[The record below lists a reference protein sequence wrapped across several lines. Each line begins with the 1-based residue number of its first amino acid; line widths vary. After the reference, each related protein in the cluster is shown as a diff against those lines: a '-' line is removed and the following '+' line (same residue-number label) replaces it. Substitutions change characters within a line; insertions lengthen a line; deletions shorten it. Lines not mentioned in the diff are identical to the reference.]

1 MDDTSSS
8 ATGFRRELGLLDSV
22 VVVAGGIIGV
32 GIFANPSNV
41 ARVVGDP
48 ILILLVWAL
57 GGGVALIGAFV
68 WAELASRYP
77 HVGGQYVYLQRA
89 YHPVVGFLYGIALLF
104 IINGGSLAAVS
115 ILFASYVDRSFVPLG
130 AIGIRA
136 AAAAALIVLTAV
148 NAVGVRAGARTN
160 NVLMTAK
167 VVGMLALV
175 ALAFGRGAPAV
186 SHFDAS
192 PSSVFGHASVSVLL
206 TALVPILFAYGGW
219 QSCAN
224 IAAEIKEPAR
234 NLAKANVLGVIA
246 VVVLYLSLNLA
257 YLWVLTP
264 AEIAASPALASD
276 MARAAAGAA
285 GARFVALLIV
295 VSSLGFLAVV
305 ILTGPRLYYAMAADG
320 LFFRRAA
327 RLHPRYHTPVF
338 ALWFQAAVSLVL
350 LTTNTY
356 DQLLSYVVFADWL
369 FFGLTAGALV
379 IVRRRDDPGRRL
391 PGHSSPAGE
400 RRLARMP
407 GHPVTTLVFIGI
419 AAAVVL
425 NSLVAYPTQ
434 SLIGSAILA
443 SATVVFFA
451 SGRPKGLPSSHEIP

>member
-1 MDDTSSS
+1 VTE
-8 ATGFRRELGLLDSV
+8 TGFRRELGLTDSV
-22 VVVAGGIIGV
+22 VVVAGGIVGV

-41 ARVVGDP
+41 ARVVADP
-48 ILILLVWAL
+48 VLILLVWAL

-68 WAELASRYP
+68 WAELASRFP

-89 YHPVVGFLYGIALLF
+89 YHPLVGFLYGVALLF
-104 IINGGSLAAVS
+104 IINGGSLAAVA

-130 AIGIRA
+130 PNGVRVL
-136 AAAAALIVLTAV
+136 AAAALLVLTAV
-148 NAVGVRAGARTN
+148 NVVGVRAGKWTN
-160 NVLMTAK
+160 NTLMAAK
-167 VVGMLALV
+167 VLGMLALV
-175 ALAFGRGAPAV
+175 ALAFGRGAPAA
-186 SHFDAS
+186 SRFDLS
-192 PSSVFGHASVSVLL
+192 PSHVFGHLSLSLTL

-224 IAAEIKEPAR
+224 IAAEIKDPAR

-257 YLWVLTP
+257 YLWVMTP
-264 AEIAASPALASD
+264 AQIAASPALAAD
-276 MARAAAGAA
+276 MAFAAAGAA

-305 ILTGPRLYYAMAADG
+305 ILTGPRLIYAMAADG
-320 LFFRRAA
+320 LFFTSAA

-379 IVRRRDDPGRRL
+379 IVRAREPGTE
-391 PGHSSPAGE
+391 G
-400 RRLARMP
+400 LARMP
-407 GHPVTTLVFIGI
+407 GHPYTTGIFILV
-419 AAAVVL
+419 AAAIVL
-425 NSLVAYPTQ
+425 NSFVAYPTQ

-443 SATVVFFA
+443 VATAVFFRI
-451 SGRPKGLPSSHEIP
+451 RPAVTL

>member
-1 MDDTSSS
+1 LSVES
-8 ATGFRRELGLLDSV
+8 GFRRELGLFDSV

-41 ARVVGDP
+41 ARVVADP
-48 ILILLVWAL
+48 VLILLVWAL

-68 WAELASRYP
+68 WAELASRFP

-115 ILFASYVDRSFVPLG
+115 ILFATYVDRSFVPLG
-130 AIGIRA
+130 PIGIRL
-136 AAAAALIVLTAV
+136 AAAAALIGLTAV
-148 NAVGVRAGARTN
+148 NALGVRIGKWTN
-160 NVLMTAK
+160 NLLMGAK
-167 VVGMLALV
+167 VLGMLALL
-175 ALAFGRGAPAV
+175 ALAFGRGLPSASPFDFSPAV
-186 SHFDAS
+186 
-192 PSSVFGHASVSVLL
+192 VFEHVSLRLIL

-224 IAAEIKEPAR
+224 IAAEIKDPAR
-234 NLAKANVLGVIA
+234 NLAKANVLGVIV

-257 YLWVLTP
+257 YLWVMTP
-264 AEIAASPALASD
+264 AQIAASPALAAD
-276 MARAAAGAA
+276 MARTVAGVA

-295 VSSLGFLAVV
+295 VSSLGFLGVV
-305 ILTGPRLYYAMAADG
+305 IMTGPRLSYAMAQDG
-320 LFFRRAA
+320 LFFKRAG
-327 RLHPRYHTPVF
+327 RLHPRYQTPVF
-338 ALWFQAAVSLVL
+338 ALWFQAALSLVL

-379 IVRRRDDPGRRL
+379 IIRHREDPGRRL
-391 PGHSSPAGE
+391 PGHGSPEGE

-407 GHPVTTLVFIGI
+407 GHPVTTLTFVLV
-419 AAAVVL
+419 AAGVVL
-425 NSLVAYPTQ
+425 NSFFAYPTQ

-443 SATVVFFA
+443 AATVVFFRI
-451 SGRPKGLPSSHEIP
+451 RPAVMT

>member
-1 MDDTSSS
+1 MFCEFCVAVRGHDRRV
-8 ATGFRRELGLLDSV
+8 TGFRRELGLVDSV
-22 VVVAGGIIGV
+22 AVVAGGIVGV

-48 ILILLVWAL
+48 VLILLVWAL
-57 GGGVALIGAFV
+57 GGAVALIGAFV

-115 ILFASYVDRSFVPLG
+115 ILFASYIDRSFVALG
-130 AIGIRA
+130 PAGVRV
-136 AAAAALIVLTAV
+136 AAAAALVTLTAI
-148 NAVGVRAGARTN
+148 NAAGVRAGKRTN
-160 NVLMTAK
+160 NLLMAAK
-167 VVGMLALV
+167 VLGMV
-175 ALAFGRGAPAV
+175 ALLVMAFGRREPPASRFDVSRDAFAPASLRLV
-186 SHFDAS
+186 
-192 PSSVFGHASVSVLL
+192 L

-224 IAAEIKEPAR
+224 IAAEIKNPAR
-234 NLAKANVLGVIA
+234 NLPRASVLGVIV
-246 VVVLYLSLNLA
+246 VVVLYLSLNFA

-264 AEIAASPALASD
+264 AQIAASPALAAD
-276 MARAAAGAA
+276 MARTAAGEA

-305 ILTGPRLYYAMAADG
+305 ILTGARLIYAMASDR
-320 LFFRRAA
+320 LFFAPAA

-379 IVRRRDDPGRRL
+379 IVRRRAPA
-391 PGHSSPAGE
+391 PAGE
-400 RRLARMP
+400 IARMP
-407 GHPVTTLVFIGI
+407 GHPVTTFVFIAVAAGI
-419 AAAVVL
+419 VV
-425 NSLVAYPTQ
+425 NSFIAYPTQ
-434 SLIGSAILA
+434 SLVGSGILCVA
-443 SATVVFFA
+443 AMVFFLQRSA
-451 SGRPKGLPSSHEIP
+451 GRSGPRSD

>member
-1 MDDTSSS
+1 MLIVVNARTP
-8 ATGFRRELGLLDSV
+8 AFRRELGLFDSV
-22 VVVAGGIIGV
+22 VVVAGGIVGV

-48 ILILLVWAL
+48 VLILLVWAL
-57 GGGVALIGAFV
+57 GGAVALIGAFI

-104 IINGGSLAAVS
+104 IINGGSLAAVA
-115 ILFASYVDRSFVPLG
+115 ILFATYVDRSFVPLG
-130 AIGIRA
+130 ATGIRVA
-136 AAAAALIVLTAV
+136 AALALIVLTGV
-148 NAVGVRAGARTN
+148 NAVGVRAGTWTN
-160 NVLMTAK
+160 NLLMTAK
-167 VVGMLALV
+167 VIGMLALI
-175 ALAFGRGAPAV
+175 ALAFGRGAPSA
-186 SHFDAS
+186 SHFDLS
-192 PSSVFGHASVSVLL
+192 PAAVFGDASVSRLL

-224 IAAEIKEPAR
+224 IAAEIKNPAH
-234 NLAKANVLGVIA
+234 NLARANVLGVIV
-246 VVVLYLSLNLA
+246 VVVLYLSMNLA

-264 AEIAASPALASD
+264 AQIAASPALAAD

-320 LFFRRAA
+320 LFFRRAS

-379 IVRRRDDPGRRL
+379 IVRARHESPG
-391 PGHSSPAGE
+391 GDI
-400 RRLARMP
+400 ARAP
-407 GHPVTTLVFIGI
+407 GHPLTTALFIAVAVGI
-419 AAAVVL
+419 VL
-425 NSLVAYPTQ
+425 NSFVVYPTQ

-443 SATVVFFA
+443 VATIVFFV
-451 SGRPKGLPSSHEIP
+451 SGRSRRALQN

>member
-1 MDDTSSS
+1 MTWNAKRAKHAKNNLSLRSSRPLRS
-8 ATGFRRELGLLDSV
+8 PDAAFRRELGLVDSAA
-22 VVVAGGIIGV
+22 VVAGGIIGV

-41 ARVVGDP
+41 ARVVSDP
-48 ILILLVWAL
+48 VLILVVWAI
-57 GGGVALIGAFV
+57 GGAVALIGAFV

-77 HVGGQYVYLQRA
+77 EVGGQYVYLQRA
-89 YHPVVGFLYGIALLF
+89 YHPVVGFLYGVALLF

-115 ILFASYVDRSFVPLG
+115 ILFASYVDRSFVALG
-130 AIGIRA
+130 PVGIRGV
-136 AAAAALIVLTAV
+136 AAAALVTLTAV
-148 NAVGVRAGARTN
+148 NAIGVRAGTRTN
-160 NVLMTAK
+160 NLLMAAK
-167 VVGMLALV
+167 IVGMLALV
-175 ALAFGRGAPAV
+175 ALAFSRGVHPASRFEIGPDVLRGA
-186 SHFDAS
+186 
-192 PSSVFGHASVSVLL
+192 SVPMIL

-224 IAAEIKEPAR
+224 IAAEIKDPAR
-234 NLAKANVLGVIA
+234 NLARANVLGVIA

-264 AEIAASPALASD
+264 AQVAASPALAAD
-276 MARAAAGAA
+276 MARAAAGDL

-305 ILTGPRLYYAMAADG
+305 ILTGPRLIYAMAADG

-327 RLHPRYHTPVF
+327 QLHPRYRTPVF
-338 ALWFQAAVSLVL
+338 ALWFQAAVSLAL

-379 IVRRRDDPGRRL
+379 IVRGRGAADSDRVA
-391 PGHSSPAGE
+391 PA
-400 RRLARMP
+400 P
-407 GHPVTTLVFIGI
+407 GHPWTTGIFIAVAVGI
-419 AAAVVL
+419 VV
-425 NSLVAYPTQ
+425 NSFFAYPTQ

-443 SATVVFFA
+443 AAAAAYFVT
-451 SGRPKGLPSSHEIP
+451 R